1 MTALTLPT
9 KHRSLWHFVPGLAL
23 TAALTGAA
31 LWAGSFPA
39 IAGAGFSAL
48 TLAILFGHDPGHQ
61 PFRRNHHRRSLHWLV
76 QKSSDGIFFLPG
88 NPDDFRRYSL

>member
-48 TLAILFGHDPGHQ
+48 TLAILFGM
-61 PFRRNHHRRSLHWLV
+61 V
-76 QKSSDGIFFLPG
+76 
-88 NPDDFRRYSL
+88 

>member
-48 TLAILFGHDPGHQ
+48 RLPPDVRPDC
-61 PFRRNHHRRSLHWLV
+61 RRRRE
-76 QKSSDGIFFLPG
+76 
-88 NPDDFRRYSL
+88 RYFD

>member
-9 KHRSLWHFVPGLAL
+9 KHRTLWHFVPGPAL

-48 TLAILFGHDPGHQ
+48 TLAILFGMVVGNTVYPKNLAVL
-61 PFRRNHHRRSLHWLV
+61 RRRGDFSP
-76 QKSSDGIFFLPG
+76 SSICCARGSFFMV
-88 NPDDFRRYSL
+88 FV